1 MEVRS
6 LFLGEHMGLHPSV
19 PQLTSHLS
27 FNNLLTRIQS
37 FRLQHSQFSS
47 VGTRS
52 YFNPKLNSE
61 YTCTSYILL
70 ILYSS

>member
-37 FRLQHSQFSS
+37 FLLQHGLFSS

-61 YTCTSYILL
+61 YTCTYNLL
-70 ILYSS
+70 ILYPS